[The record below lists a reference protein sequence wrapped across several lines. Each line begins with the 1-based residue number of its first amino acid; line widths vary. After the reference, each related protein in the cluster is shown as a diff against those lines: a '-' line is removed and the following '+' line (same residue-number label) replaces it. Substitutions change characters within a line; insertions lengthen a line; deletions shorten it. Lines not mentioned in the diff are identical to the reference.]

1 MILGTR
7 SVKNPRRG
15 FSRKHRRKDRLP
27 NPEGLYNLPKPRSFT
42 SAYGT
47 HLLFNVLFIFLA
59 IGSLVTT
66 APGILLVI
74 LCVNV
79 SALIVCYLHHRHT
92 QKQIEHLRSADLE
105 LGEEVAEHL
114 S

>member
-15 FSRKHRRKDRLP
+15 FSRKHRRKDRVP

-66 APGILLVI
+66 APGLLIAIVI
-74 LCVNV
+74 GNV
-79 SALIVCYLHHRHT
+79 GVWFLCYLHHRRT
-92 QKQIEHLRSADLE
+92 QKQLEQFEQTDLE
-105 LGEEVAEHL
+105 LAEDVAEHL